1 MGFNIPI
8 LEHKYFLYWT
18 SWRCVSDCGS
28 ALQCVHDLKKCHHIK
43 DGYKSASPGHRTSP
57 NRDSDKLVQFVNSE
71 PGSKAP
77 LSEAIF
83 QILCNKKGMS
93 FICRNLSACTWT
105 RKTCCICLACPL
117 NAHPKKKLVLEAVT
131 QFYKELPR
139 ESPTGWSVDPTL
151 LEVLLY
157 NWWTRGTDKD
167 LGLWGPLWPY
177 ESSFVLKVT
186 RGRFGCNIFV
196 ILKGDV
202 LNNILEGYWKHCID
216 LMKIKGTDTPEWVP
230 GPLSPLLAIWGFK
243 QCAVSVWYF
252 NQWPKR
258 CVSSDDLFWGGF

>member
-1 MGFNIPI
+1 M
-8 LEHKYFLYWT
+8 
-18 SWRCVSDCGS
+18 CVWLWLGS
-28 ALQCVHDLKKCHHIK
+28 IMCPWSKICHHIK

-57 NRDSDKLVQFVNSE
+57 NRDSNKLVQFVNSE

-77 LSEAIF
+77 LSEAIS

-105 RKTCCICLACPL
+105 RNTCCICLACPL

-157 NWWTRGTDKD
+157 NRWTPQSPNGHFHINPQTGRILASHKG
-167 LGLWGPLWPY
+167 LGPGHFT
-177 ESSFVLKVT
+177 FVYL
-186 RGRFGCNIFV
+186 
-196 ILKGDV
+196 
-202 LNNILEGYWKHCID
+202 
-216 LMKIKGTDTPEWVP
+216 
-230 GPLSPLLAIWGFK
+230 
-243 QCAVSVWYF
+243 
-252 NQWPKR
+252 
-258 CVSSDDLFWGGF
+258 